1 MVILHA
7 FLVHAESAKHFKIPG
22 SQGPAKA
29 VLREDGVL
37 RGCPIELNAH
47 LSANKA
53 EHKVSKPYRI
63 KLSETL
69 R

>member
-37 RGCPIELNAH
+37 RGCPIELNTH
-47 LSANKA
+47 TYQQTKQSIRFQSLTGS
-53 EHKVSKPYRI
+53 S
-63 KLSETL
+63 
-69 R
+69 